1 MNFADWNDANFNNF
15 PQQIGS
21 AQSQSVVDHLYRA
34 RQVKMTA
41 VQFMTGGVLMMTV
54 AVLVTVL
61 ALLYTMPKPP
71 QQQICDRLCLPSSSF
86 SQVADFQCEC
96 SSDHLQEYLDQAI
109 KKADKR
115 LKERDMQISTQ
126 GPSPQLMGLLR
137 SLRWNIKPSARVTGK
152 KQPPPR
158 AYDSEMIPVREWHQ
172 KDERAFL
179 RYGMEYRHGRLVVP
193 VKGSYFIHSFLDLY
207 ETSKNTTSTVEL
219 SRRKRQTEFL
229 LENRSANHDQK
240 PTGIKHAIYRFNI
253 LNGTEE
259 ELIRSEHPREVSQ
272 NGHFNVYDSY
282 LAAVVSLNPGDEVY
296 VKISDIELLAH
307 PNSNYFGVSM
317 I

>member
-1 MNFADWNDANFNNF
+1 M
-15 PQQIGS
+15 
-21 AQSQSVVDHLYRA
+21 V
-34 RQVKMTA
+34 
-41 VQFMTGGVLMMTV
+41 TV

-71 QQQICDRLCLPSSSF
+71 QQQIRDRLCLPSSSF
-86 SQVADFQCEC
+86 SQGSDLHCGC
-96 SSDHLQEYLDQAI
+96 SSDRLQEYLDEAI
-109 KKADKR
+109 KKADER
-115 LKERDMQISTQ
+115 LSDGDIQRSTQ
-126 GPSPQLMGLLR
+126 GPSPQLMGLLK

-158 AYDSEMIPVREWHQ
+158 AYDGEMIPVREWDQ
-172 KDERAFL
+172 KDDRAFL

-193 VKGSYFIHSFLDLY
+193 VKGSYLIHSFLDLY
-207 ETSKNTTSTVEL
+207 ETYKNTTSAAELL
-219 SRRKRQTEFL
+219 SRRKRQTDFVRPKR
-229 LENRSANHDQK
+229 NADRNQK

-253 LNGTEE
+253 LNGKEE

-272 NGHFNVYDSY
+272 NGYFNVYDSY
-282 LAAVVSLNPGDEVY
+282 LAAAVSLDPGDEVY
-296 VKISDIELLAH
+296 VKISDLELLAH